1 MLADTS
7 FEFEVND
14 TQKQGA
20 YVIGHLGKVRFGDR
34 ELDSGA
40 ASDIFVAGLDSRGE
54 FRWLLQATGKATDH
68 AYTIAHHQGLLY
80 LSGACSGEARFGG
93 KIAPHRGSN
102 DIFVARVRIAP

>member
-1 MLADTS
+1 MKYDRAG
-7 FEFEVND
+7 
-14 TQKQGA
+14 TQRWF
-20 YVIGHLGKVRFGDR
+20 VRAGSDR
-34 ELDSGA
+34 
-40 ASDIFVAGLDSRGE
+40 
-54 FRWLLQATGKATDH
+54 TDH